1 MNPDSPAIDPDYPLG
16 EDPSIRERVV
26 VSPALGVFEPAP
38 PVNPL
43 GDDHDLV
50 RVGMVVGWVD
60 GQEVRSPFTGRF
72 MGLLAPPGSWV
83 VEGEPVAWLRT

>member
-1 MNPDSPAIDPDYPLG
+1 MDPNSPAIDPDYPLG
-16 EDPSIRERVV
+16 EDPGIRERVV

-38 PVNPL
+38 P
-43 GDDHDLV
+43 GDLPAEDYDLV
-50 RVGMVVGWVD
+50 RAGMVVGWVD

>member
-1 MNPDSPAIDPDYPLG
+1 
-16 EDPSIRERVV
+16 
-26 VSPALGVFEPAP
+26 
-38 PVNPL
+38 
-43 GDDHDLV
+43 
-50 RVGMVVGWVD
+50 VD